1 MTDAGG
7 GDVVVVRGR
16 VVFPEGD
23 WSGTTARLVVR
34 VEDATRADAP
44 AVTVAQH
51 VNDGVRL
58 PGGGTGSVPFEMRV
72 PAGLVGPRSP
82 YSVRIHVDTT
92 ASGSVTTGDFVS
104 TRRYPLDRSE
114 LEIQVRRV

>member
-1 MTDAGG
+1 MADA
-7 GDVVVVRGR
+7 DDVVVRGR

-23 WSGTTARLVVR
+23 WSGTTARVVVR

-44 AVTVAQH
+44 ARTVAQH
-51 VNDGVRL
+51 VKDAVRL
-58 PGGGTGSVPFEMRV
+58 PGGGTRSVPFEMRV
-72 PAGLVGPRSP
+72 PANLVGPRSP
-82 YSVRIHVDTT
+82 YSVRVHVDTT

-104 TRRYPLDRSE
+104 TRRYPLDRPE